1 MEKKFKTTFQQ
12 PEVTFAHVRSLRNV
26 ELDEVLEM
34 LDRTTKRVQKVLEE
48 KKEAAAKQTPIY
60 EQTLQSNEASE
71 TQKLKAL
78 FAKAMEL
85 DRLERV
91 SDQLSLL
98 YTLQIFAFKVKV
110 LEVEVGN
117 IDEQL
122 AKSGIQEKHTE
133 IEGIKKNIDS
143 LKILLEAQYQSLKDF
158 SEKQGKNPQY
168 IF

>member
-1 MEKKFKTTFQQ
+1 
-12 PEVTFAHVRSLRNV
+12 VGSWGNL

-34 LDRTTKRVQKVLEE
+34 LDRTTRRIQKVLEE
-48 KKEAAAKQTPIY
+48 NKENAAKQAPVY
-60 EQTLQSNEASE
+60 EQVLLSNEASE
-71 TQKLKAL
+71 AQKVKAL
-78 FAKAMEL
+78 FGKAFEL
-85 DRLERV
+85 DRLERL

-98 YTLQIFAFKVKV
+98 YMLQIFAFKVKV

-122 AKSGIQEKHTE
+122 AKSGIREKHAE

-143 LKILLEAQYQSLKDF
+143 LKILLEAQYESLKDI
-158 SEKQGKNPQY
+158 SEKQDKNLQY